1 MLTHHF
7 CPLSKP
13 VNPFGDEEVAT
24 TYVAA
29 KIGNIHHKERKRGW
43 ILDIL
48 FIPERNTGDYTNF
61 VFSEYNEGNQQTLK
75 ITSIY
80 YGRKNH

>member
-1 MLTHHF
+1 
-7 CPLSKP
+7 
-13 VNPFGDEEVAT
+13 VVT

-48 FIPERNTGDYTNF
+48 FIPERNTEDYTNF